1 MMNRNKRMETL
12 NNAGVDTSKYFT
24 VNLPEGIKPG
34 ATISLVIN
42 ENGQPVVV
50 NEKNNDPIAN
60 EIIECG
66 YVRNTRLHRR
76 FVMAQMFQ
84 MLNYVSYNT
93 GESGYNAYLKEL
105 YDYKYTFNMM
115 LEEVR
120 VLGKLEE
127 IDEESFRE
135 RSHFFTREVIANVIT
150 DYMEKLEDYIDQLP
164 TKRCKGIPYKH
175 VKGMDIFVADL
186 DKKIYEPMRDCIFAI
201 KYAQDYSQK
210 YRLLNN
216 FMLKKMIKLPSYT
229 PKSKAW
235 IDAYKGE
242 GAYYTMKNL
251 LMFHNCFVEVENTGL
266 KLYGTKA
273 VRYISSKLDEYNGEG
288 WRMFALM
295 KKVIAINNFD
305 YGARMHE
312 LSVKGY

>member
-1 MMNRNKRMETL
+1 MMNRNKRMEAL
-12 NNAGVDTSKYFT
+12 NNTGVDTSKYFT

-50 NEKNNDPIAN
+50 NEKKNDVIAN
-60 EIIECG
+60 QIIADG
-66 YVRNTRLHRR
+66 YVRNTKLHRR

-84 MLNYVSYNT
+84 MLNYVSYDGT
-93 GESGYNAYLKEL
+93 GSGYNAYLRKM

-115 LEEVR
+115 LEELR
-120 VLGKLEE
+120 VLSKLEE
-127 IDEESFRE
+127 RDKESFEE
-135 RSHFFTREVIANVIT
+135 RSHFFTKDVVVYVLN
-150 DYMEKLEDYIDQLP
+150 DYMEKLEDYIDQLH
-164 TKRCKGIPYKH
+164 TKKCKGIPYKH
-175 VKGMDIFVADL
+175 VKGMDIFVDDL
-186 DKKIYEPMRDCIFAI
+186 DKKIYEPMRKCIFAI
-201 KYAQDYSQK
+201 KYAKNYFQM

-216 FMLKKMIKLPSYT
+216 FMLKMIKLPSDT

-273 VRYISSKLDEYNGEG
+273 VSYINSKLDEYKGEG

-295 KKVIAINNFD
+295 KKVIASNNFD

-312 LSVKGY
+312 LGVKGY

>member
-1 MMNRNKRMETL
+1 MMNRNKRMEAL

-50 NEKNNDPIAN
+50 NEKKNDPIAN

-76 FVMAQMFQ
+76 FVCAMMFQ
-84 MLNYVSYNT
+84 MLNYVSYDGT
-93 GESGYNAYLKEL
+93 GSGYNAYLRKM

-115 LEEVR
+115 LEELR
-120 VLGKLEE
+120 VLSKLEE
-127 IDEESFRE
+127 RDKESFEE
-135 RSHFFTREVIANVIT
+135 RSHFFTKDVVVYVLN
-150 DYMEKLEDYIDQLP
+150 DYMEKLEDYIEQLP
-164 TKRCKGIPYKH
+164 TKKCKGIPYKH
-175 VKGMDIFVADL
+175 VKGMDIFVDDL
-186 DKKIYEPMRDCIFAI
+186 NKKIYEPLRECIFAI
-201 KYAQDYSQK
+201 KYAKNYSQM
-210 YRLLNN
+210 YRLLKN
-216 FMLKKMIKLPSYT
+216 FMYKMVKLPYDT

-235 IDAYKGE
+235 VDAYKGE

-251 LMFHNCFVEVENTGL
+251 LMFHNCFVEVENTGI

-273 VRYISSKLDEYNGEG
+273 VSYINSKLDEYKREG

-312 LSVKGY
+312 LGVKGY

>member
-1 MMNRNKRMETL
+1 MMNRNKRMEAL

-50 NEKNNDPIAN
+50 NEKKNDPIAN

-76 FVMAQMFQ
+76 FVCAMMFQ
-84 MLNYVSYNT
+84 MLNYVSYDGT
-93 GESGYNAYLKEL
+93 GSGYNAYLRKM

-115 LEEVR
+115 LEELR
-120 VLGKLEE
+120 VLSKLEE
-127 IDEESFRE
+127 RDKESFEE
-135 RSHFFTREVIANVIT
+135 RSHFFTKDVVVYVLN

-164 TKRCKGIPYKH
+164 TKKCKGIPYKH
-175 VKGMDIFVADL
+175 VKGMDIFVDDL

-201 KYAQDYSQK
+201 KYARNYSQR

-216 FMLKKMIKLPSYT
+216 FMLKMIKLPSDT

-273 VRYISSKLDEYNGEG
+273 VSYINSKLDKYKGEG

-312 LSVKGY
+312 LGVKGY

>member
-1 MMNRNKRMETL
+1 MMNRNKRMEAL

-50 NEKNNDPIAN
+50 NEKKNDPIAN

-76 FVMAQMFQ
+76 FVCAMMFQ
-84 MLNYVSYNT
+84 MLNYVSYDGT
-93 GESGYNAYLKEL
+93 GSGYNAYLRKM

-115 LEEVR
+115 LEELR
-120 VLGKLEE
+120 VLSKLEE
-127 IDEESFRE
+127 RDKESFEE
-135 RSHFFTREVIANVIT
+135 RSHFFTKDVVVYVLN
-150 DYMEKLEDYIDQLP
+150 DYMEKLEDYIEQLP
-164 TKRCKGIPYKH
+164 TKKCNGIPYKH
-175 VKGMDIFVADL
+175 VKGMDIFVGDL
-186 DKKIYEPMRDCIFAI
+186 NKKIYEPLRVCIFAI
-201 KYAQDYSQK
+201 KYARNYSQR

-216 FMLKKMIKLPSYT
+216 FMLKMIKLPSDT

-273 VRYISSKLDEYNGEG
+273 VSYINSKLDEYKGEG

-312 LSVKGY
+312 LGVKGY

>member
-1 MMNRNKRMETL
+1 MMNRNKRMEAL

-50 NEKNNDPIAN
+50 NEKKNDPIAN

-76 FVMAQMFQ
+76 FVCAMMFQ
-84 MLNYVSYNT
+84 MLNYVSYDGT
-93 GESGYNAYLKEL
+93 GSGYNAYLKKM

-115 LEEVR
+115 LEELR
-120 VLGKLEE
+120 VLSKLEE
-127 IDEESFRE
+127 RDKESFEE
-135 RSHFFTREVIANVIT
+135 RSHFFTKDIVVYVLN
-150 DYMEKLEDYIDQLP
+150 DYMEKLEDYIEQLP

-175 VKGMDIFVADL
+175 VKGMDIFVDDL
-186 DKKIYEPMRDCIFAI
+186 NKKIYEPLRDCIFAI
-201 KYAQDYSQK
+201 KYARNYSQR

-216 FMLKKMIKLPSYT
+216 FMLKMIKLPSDT

-273 VRYISSKLDEYNGEG
+273 VSYINSKLDEYKGEG

-312 LSVKGY
+312 LGVKGY

>member
-1 MMNRNKRMETL
+1 MMNRNKRMEAL

-42 ENGQPVVV
+42 ENGQPVVI
-50 NEKNNDPIAN
+50 NEKKNDPIAN

-76 FVMAQMFQ
+76 FVCAMMFQ
-84 MLNYVSYNT
+84 MLNYVSYDGT
-93 GESGYNAYLKEL
+93 GSGYNAYLRKM

-115 LEEVR
+115 LEELR
-120 VLGKLEE
+120 VLSKLEE
-127 IDEESFRE
+127 RDNESFEE
-135 RSHFFTREVIANVIT
+135 RSHFFTKDVVVYVLN
-150 DYMEKLEDYIDQLP
+150 DYMEKLEDYIEQLP
-164 TKRCKGIPYKH
+164 TKKCNGIPYKH

-186 DKKIYEPMRDCIFAI
+186 NKKIYEPLRDCIFAI
-201 KYAQDYSQK
+201 KYARNYSQR

-216 FMLKKMIKLPSYT
+216 FMLKMIKLPSDT

-273 VRYISSKLDEYNGEG
+273 VSYINSKLDEYKGEG

-312 LSVKGY
+312 LGVKGY

>member
-1 MMNRNKRMETL
+1 MMNRNKRMEAL
-12 NNAGVDTSKYFT
+12 NNAGIDTSKYFT

-34 ATISLVIN
+34 TTISLVIN

-50 NEKNNDPIAN
+50 NEKKNDPIAN

-76 FVMAQMFQ
+76 FVCAMMFQ
-84 MLNYVSYNT
+84 MLNYVSYDGT
-93 GESGYNAYLKEL
+93 GSGYNAYLRKM

-115 LEEVR
+115 LEELR
-120 VLGKLEE
+120 VLSKLEE
-127 IDEESFRE
+127 RDKESFEE
-135 RSHFFTREVIANVIT
+135 RSHFFTKDVVVYVLN
-150 DYMEKLEDYIDQLP
+150 DYMEKLEDYIEQLP
-164 TKRCKGIPYKH
+164 TKKCKGIPYKH
-175 VKGMDIFVADL
+175 VKGMDIFVGDL
-186 DKKIYEPMRDCIFAI
+186 NKKIYEPLRDCIFAI
-201 KYAQDYSQK
+201 KYARNYSQR

-216 FMLKKMIKLPSYT
+216 FMLKMIKLPSDT

-273 VRYISSKLDEYNGEG
+273 VSYINSKLDEYKGEG

-312 LSVKGY
+312 LGVKGY

>member
-50 NEKNNDPIAN
+50 NEKKNDVIAN
-60 EIIECG
+60 QIIADG
-66 YVRNTRLHRR
+66 YVRNSKLHRR

-84 MLNYVSYNT
+84 MLNYVSYDGT
-93 GESGYNAYLKEL
+93 GSGYNAYLRNL

-127 IDEESFRE
+127 RDEESFRE

-164 TKRCKGIPYKH
+164 TKKCKGIPYKH

-186 DKKIYEPMRDCIFAI
+186 NKKIYEPIRDCIFAI
-201 KYAQDYSQK
+201 KYARDYSQR
-210 YRLLNN
+210 YMLLNN
-216 FMLKKMIKLPSYT
+216 FMLKMIKLPSYT
-229 PKSKAW
+229 PKSKTW

-312 LSVKGY
+312 LGVKGY

>member
-1 MMNRNKRMETL
+1 MMNRNKRMEVL

-50 NEKNNDPIAN
+50 NENKNDVIAN
-60 EIIECG
+60 QIIADG
-66 YVRNTRLHRR
+66 YVRNTKLHRR

-84 MLNYVSYNT
+84 MLNYVSYDGT
-93 GESGYNAYLKEL
+93 GSGYNAYLRKM

-120 VLGKLEE
+120 VLSKLEAR
-127 IDEESFRE
+127 DKESFEE
-135 RSHFFTREVIANVIT
+135 RSHFFTKEVIINVMT
-150 DYMEKLEDYIDQLP
+150 DYIDELMDYIDQLL
-164 TKRCKGIPYKH
+164 TKKCNGIPYKH
-175 VKGMDIFVADL
+175 VKGMDIFVDDL
-186 DKKIYEPMRDCIFAI
+186 DKKIYEPLREYFYTFR
-201 KYAQDYSQK
+201 YAKSYSQMYMLLK
-210 YRLLNN
+210 GFMYR
-216 FMLKKMIKLPSYT
+216 MVKLPYDT
-229 PKSKAW
+229 TKSKAW

-251 LMFHNCFVEVENTGL
+251 LMYHNCFVETDNGI

-273 VRYISSKLDEYNGEG
+273 VGFIESKLDEYQGEG

-312 LSVKGY
+312 LGVKGY

>member
-1 MMNRNKRMETL
+1 MMNRNKRMEAL
-12 NNAGVDTSKYFT
+12 NNARVDTSKYFT

-50 NEKNNDPIAN
+50 NEKKNDPIAN

-76 FVMAQMFQ
+76 FVCAMMFQ
-84 MLNYVSYNT
+84 MLNYVSYDGT
-93 GESGYNAYLKEL
+93 GSGYNAYLRKM

-115 LEEVR
+115 LEELR
-120 VLGKLEE
+120 VLSKLEE
-127 IDEESFRE
+127 RDKESFEE
-135 RSHFFTREVIANVIT
+135 RSHFFTKDVVVYVLN
-150 DYMEKLEDYIDQLP
+150 DYMEKLEDYIEQLP
-164 TKRCKGIPYKH
+164 TKKCKGIPYKH
-175 VKGMDIFVADL
+175 VKGMDIFVGDL
-186 DKKIYEPMRDCIFAI
+186 NKKIYEPLRDCIFAI
-201 KYAQDYSQK
+201 KYARNYSQR

-216 FMLKKMIKLPSYT
+216 FMLKMIKLPSDT

-273 VRYISSKLDEYNGEG
+273 VSYINSKLDEYKGEG

-295 KKVIAINNFD
+295 KKVIASNNFD

-312 LSVKGY
+312 LGVKGY

>member
-1 MMNRNKRMETL
+1 MNKNERIEKL
-12 NNAGVDTSKYFT
+12 NMAGINTEKYFT
-24 VNLPEGIKPG
+24 LNVSECIPAG
-34 ATISLVIN
+34 AKIHITIDDNGNCVPKVVK
-42 ENGQPVVV
+42 END
-50 NEKNNDPIAN
+50 NIARQ
-60 EIIECG
+60 IIEDG
-66 YVRNTRLHRR
+66 YVRNTKLYRR
-76 FVMAQMFQ
+76 FVCAMMFQ
-84 MLNYVSYNT
+84 MLNYVSYDGT
-93 GESGYNAYLKEL
+93 GSGYNAYLRKM

-115 LEEVR
+115 LEELR
-120 VLGKLEE
+120 VLSKLEE
-127 IDEESFRE
+127 RDKESFEE
-135 RSHFFTREVIANVIT
+135 RSHFFTKDVVVYVLN
-150 DYMEKLEDYIDQLP
+150 DYMEKLEDYIEQLP
-164 TKRCKGIPYKH
+164 TKKCKGIPYKH

-186 DKKIYEPMRDCIFAI
+186 NKKIYEPLRDCIFAI
-201 KYAQDYSQK
+201 KYAQNYSQR

-216 FMLKKMIKLPSYT
+216 FMLKMIKLPSDT

-273 VRYISSKLDEYNGEG
+273 VSYISSKLDEYKGEG
-288 WRMFALM
+288 WKMFALM

-312 LSVKGY
+312 LGVKGY

>member
-50 NEKNNDPIAN
+50 NEKKNDVIAN
-60 EIIECG
+60 QIIADG
-66 YVRNTRLHRR
+66 YVRNTKLHRR

-84 MLNYVSYNT
+84 MLNYVSYDGT
-93 GESGYNAYLKEL
+93 GSGYNAYLRKM

-115 LEEVR
+115 LEELR
-120 VLGKLEE
+120 VLSKLEE
-127 IDEESFRE
+127 RDKESFEE
-135 RSHFFTREVIANVIT
+135 RSHFFTKDVVVYVLN

-164 TKRCKGIPYKH
+164 TKKCKGIPYKH
-175 VKGMDIFVADL
+175 VKGMDIFVDDL
-186 DKKIYEPMRDCIFAI
+186 NKKIYEPLRDCIFAI
-201 KYAQDYSQK
+201 KYAKNYSQM
-210 YRLLNN
+210 YMLLKN
-216 FMLKKMIKLPSYT
+216 FMHKMIKLPSDT

-251 LMFHNCFVEVENTGL
+251 LMFHNCFVKVEYTWL
-266 KLYGTKA
+266 ELYGTKA
-273 VRYISSKLDEYNGEG
+273 VSYISSKLNEYKGEG

-295 KKVIAINNFD
+295 KKVIASNNFD
-305 YGARMHE
+305 YSARMHK
-312 LSVKGY
+312 LGVKGY

>member
-1 MMNRNKRMETL
+1 MMNRNKRMEAL

-50 NEKNNDPIAN
+50 NEKKNDPIAN

-76 FVMAQMFQ
+76 FVCAMMFQ
-84 MLNYVSYNT
+84 MLNYVSYDGT
-93 GESGYNAYLKEL
+93 GSGYNAYLRKM

-115 LEEVR
+115 LEELR
-120 VLGKLEE
+120 VLSKLEE
-127 IDEESFRE
+127 RDKESFEE
-135 RSHFFTREVIANVIT
+135 RSHFFTKDVVVYVLN
-150 DYMEKLEDYIDQLP
+150 DYMEKLEDYIEQLP
-164 TKRCKGIPYKH
+164 TKKCKGIPYKH
-175 VKGMDIFVADL
+175 MKGMDIFVADL
-186 DKKIYEPMRDCIFAI
+186 NKKIYEPLRDCIFAI
-201 KYAQDYSQK
+201 KYARNYSQR

-216 FMLKKMIKLPSYT
+216 FMLKMIKLPSDT

-273 VRYISSKLDEYNGEG
+273 VSYINSKLDEYKGEG

-312 LSVKGY
+312 LGVKGY

>member
-1 MMNRNKRMETL
+1 MMNRNKRMEAL

-50 NEKNNDPIAN
+50 NEKKNDPIAN

-76 FVMAQMFQ
+76 FVCAMMFQ
-84 MLNYVSYNT
+84 MLNYVSYDGT
-93 GESGYNAYLKEL
+93 GSGYNAYLRKM

-115 LEEVR
+115 LEELR
-120 VLGKLEE
+120 VLSKLEE
-127 IDEESFRE
+127 RDKESFEE
-135 RSHFFTREVIANVIT
+135 RSHFFTKDVVVYVLN

-164 TKRCKGIPYKH
+164 TKKCKGIPYKH

-186 DKKIYEPMRDCIFAI
+186 NKKIYEPLRDCIFAI
-201 KYAQDYSQK
+201 KYARNYSQR

-216 FMLKKMIKLPSYT
+216 FMLKMIKLPSDT

-273 VRYISSKLDEYNGEG
+273 VSYINSKLDEYKGEG

-312 LSVKGY
+312 LGVKGY

>member
-1 MMNRNKRMETL
+1 MMNRNKRMEAL

-50 NEKNNDPIAN
+50 NEKKNDPIAN

-76 FVMAQMFQ
+76 FVCAMMFQ
-84 MLNYVSYNT
+84 MLNYVSYDGT
-93 GESGYNAYLKEL
+93 GSGYNAYLRKM

-115 LEEVR
+115 LEELR
-120 VLGKLEE
+120 VLSKLEE
-127 IDEESFRE
+127 RDKESFEE
-135 RSHFFTREVIANVIT
+135 RSHFFTKDVVVYVLN
-150 DYMEKLEDYIDQLP
+150 DYMEKLEDYIEQLP
-164 TKRCKGIPYKH
+164 TKKCKGIPYKH
-175 VKGMDIFVADL
+175 VKGMDIFVGDL
-186 DKKIYEPMRDCIFAI
+186 NKKIYEPLRDCIFAI
-201 KYAQDYSQK
+201 KYARNYSQR

-216 FMLKKMIKLPSYT
+216 FMLKMIKLPSDT
-229 PKSKAW
+229 PKNKAW

-273 VRYISSKLDEYNGEG
+273 VSYINSKLDEYKGEG

-312 LSVKGY
+312 LGVKGY

>member
-1 MMNRNKRMETL
+1 MMNRNKRMEAL

-50 NEKNNDPIAN
+50 NEKKNDPIAN

-76 FVMAQMFQ
+76 FVCAMMFQ
-84 MLNYVSYNT
+84 MLNYVSYDGT
-93 GESGYNAYLKEL
+93 GSGYNAYLRKM

-115 LEEVR
+115 LEELR
-120 VLGKLEE
+120 VLSKLEE
-127 IDEESFRE
+127 RDKESFKE
-135 RSHFFTREVIANVIT
+135 RSHFFTKDVVVYVLN
-150 DYMEKLEDYIDQLP
+150 DYMEKLEDYIEQLP
-164 TKRCKGIPYKH
+164 TKKCKGIPYKH

-186 DKKIYEPMRDCIFAI
+186 NKKIYEPLRDCIFAI
-201 KYAQDYSQK
+201 KYARNYSQR

-216 FMLKKMIKLPSYT
+216 FMLKMIKLPSDT

-273 VRYISSKLDEYNGEG
+273 VSYINSKLDEYKGEG

-312 LSVKGY
+312 LGVKGY

>member
-1 MMNRNKRMETL
+1 MMNRNKRMEAL

-50 NEKNNDPIAN
+50 NEKKNDVIAN
-60 EIIECG
+60 QIITDG
-66 YVRNTRLHRR
+66 YVRNSKLHRR

-84 MLNYVSYNT
+84 MLNYVSYDGT
-93 GESGYNAYLKEL
+93 GSGYNAYLRKL
-105 YDYKYTFNMM
+105 YNYKYTFNMM
-115 LEEVR
+115 LEELR
-120 VLGKLEE
+120 VLSKLEE
-127 IDEESFRE
+127 RDNESFEE
-135 RSHFFTREVIANVIT
+135 RSHFFTKDVVIYVLN

-164 TKRCKGIPYKH
+164 TKKCKGIPYKY
-175 VKGMDIFVADL
+175 VKGMDIFVDDL
-186 DKKIYEPMRDCIFAI
+186 NKKIYEPLRECIFAI
-201 KYAQDYSQK
+201 KYAKNYSQM
-210 YRLLNN
+210 YRLLKN
-216 FMLKKMIKLPSYT
+216 FMYKMVKLPYDT

-235 IDAYKGE
+235 VDAYKGE

-251 LMFHNCFVEVENTGL
+251 LMYHNCFVETENGI

-273 VRYISSKLDEYNGEG
+273 VGFIEYKLDEYQGEG

-312 LSVKGY
+312 LGVKGY

>member
-1 MMNRNKRMETL
+1 MMNRNKRMEAL

-50 NEKNNDPIAN
+50 NEKKNDPIAN

-76 FVMAQMFQ
+76 FVCAMMFQ
-84 MLNYVSYNT
+84 MLNYVSYDGT
-93 GESGYNAYLKEL
+93 GSGYNAYLRKM

-127 IDEESFRE
+127 RDEESFRE

-150 DYMEKLEDYIDQLP
+150 DYMEKLEDYIEQLP
-164 TKRCKGIPYKH
+164 TKKCKGIPYKH
-175 VKGMDIFVADL
+175 VKGMDIFVDDL
-186 DKKIYEPMRDCIFAI
+186 NKKIYDPLRTRIIRMELS
-201 KYAQDYSQK
+201 DYSHMYITLQ
-210 YRLLNN
+210 N
-216 FMLKKMIKLPSYT
+216 FMHEMIKLPADT

-273 VRYISSKLDEYNGEG
+273 VSYINSKLDEYKGEG
-288 WRMFALM
+288 WKMFALM
-295 KKVIAINNFD
+295 KKVITINNFD

-312 LSVKGY
+312 LGVKGY

>member
-34 ATISLVIN
+34 VTISLVIN

>member
-1 MMNRNKRMETL
+1 MMNRNKRMEIL

-34 ATISLVIN
+34 ATISLVFN

-50 NEKNNDPIAN
+50 NEKKNDVIAN
-60 EIIECG
+60 QIIADG
-66 YVRNTRLHRR
+66 YVRNTKLHRR

-84 MLNYVSYNT
+84 MLNYISYD
-93 GESGYNAYLKEL
+93 GKESGYNAYLRNL

-120 VLGKLEE
+120 VLCKLEE
-127 IDEESFRE
+127 RDEESFRE
-135 RSHFFTREVIANVIT
+135 RSHFFTGEVIANVII
-150 DYMEKLEDYIDQLP
+150 DYMEKLKDYIDQLP

-175 VKGMDIFVADL
+175 VNGMDIFVDDL
-186 DKKIYEPMRDCIFAI
+186 NKKIYEPLRDCIFAI
-201 KYAQDYSQK
+201 KYAQNYFYR

-216 FMLKKMIKLPSYT
+216 FMFKMIKLPSDT

-251 LMFHNCFVEVENTGL
+251 LMFHNCFVEVEYTGL
-266 KLYGTKA
+266 ELYGAKA
-273 VRYISSKLDEYNGEG
+273 VSYISSKLDEYKGEG

-295 KKVIAINNFD
+295 KEVIASNNFN
-305 YGARMHE
+305 YSARMHE
-312 LSVKGY
+312 LGVKGY

>member
-1 MMNRNKRMETL
+1 MMNRNKRMEAL

-50 NEKNNDPIAN
+50 NEKKNDPIAN

-76 FVMAQMFQ
+76 FVCAMMFQ
-84 MLNYVSYNT
+84 MLNYVSYDGT
-93 GESGYNAYLKEL
+93 GSGYNAYLRKM

-115 LEEVR
+115 LEELR
-120 VLGKLEE
+120 VLSKLEE
-127 IDEESFRE
+127 RDKESFEE
-135 RSHFFTREVIANVIT
+135 RSHFFTKDVVVYVLN

-164 TKRCKGIPYKH
+164 TKKCKGIPYKH
-175 VKGMDIFVADL
+175 VKGMDIFVDDL
-186 DKKIYEPMRDCIFAI
+186 DKKIYEPMRKCIFAI
-201 KYAQDYSQK
+201 KYAKNYFQM

-216 FMLKKMIKLPSYT
+216 FMLKMIKLPSDT

-273 VRYISSKLDEYNGEG
+273 VSYINSKLDEYKGEG
-288 WRMFALM
+288 WKMFALM

-312 LSVKGY
+312 LGVKGY

>member
-50 NEKNNDPIAN
+50 NEKKNDVIAN
-60 EIIECG
+60 QIIADG
-66 YVRNTRLHRR
+66 YVRNTKLHRR

-84 MLNYVSYNT
+84 MLNYVSYDGT
-93 GESGYNAYLKEL
+93 GSGYNAYLRKM
-105 YDYKYTFNMM
+105 YDYKYTFNMI
-115 LEEVR
+115 LEELR
-120 VLGKLEE
+120 VLSKLEE
-127 IDEESFRE
+127 RDKESFEE
-135 RSHFFTREVIANVIT
+135 RSHFFTKDVVIYVLN
-150 DYMEKLEDYIDQLP
+150 DYMEKLEDYVEQLP
-164 TKRCKGIPYKH
+164 TKKCKGIPYKH
-175 VKGMDIFVADL
+175 VKGIDIFVDDL
-186 DKKIYEPMRDCIFAI
+186 NKKIYEPLRECIFAI
-201 KYAQDYSQK
+201 KYAKNYFQM
-210 YRLLNN
+210 YRLLKN
-216 FMLKKMIKLPSYT
+216 FMLKMVKLPYDT

-251 LMFHNCFVEVENTGL
+251 LMYHNCFVEVENTGL

-273 VRYISSKLDEYNGEG
+273 VSYISSKLDEYKGEG

-295 KKVIAINNFD
+295 KKVIAINNFN

-312 LSVKGY
+312 LGVKGY

>member
-50 NEKNNDPIAN
+50 NEKKNDPIAN

-84 MLNYVSYNT
+84 MLNYVSYD
-93 GESGYNAYLKEL
+93 GKESDYNAYLRKM

-115 LEEVR
+115 LEELR
-120 VLGKLEE
+120 VLSKLEE
-127 IDEESFRE
+127 RDKESFEE
-135 RSHFFTREVIANVIT
+135 RSHFFTKDVVVYVLN
-150 DYMEKLEDYIDQLP
+150 DYMEKLEDYIEQLP
-164 TKRCKGIPYKH
+164 TKKCKGIPYKH
-175 VKGMDIFVADL
+175 VKGMDIFVADFN
-186 DKKIYEPMRDCIFAI
+186 KKIYEPLREYIFAI
-201 KYAQDYSQK
+201 KYAKNYSQM
-210 YRLLNN
+210 YMLLNN
-216 FMLKKMIKLPSYT
+216 FMFKMIKLPSDT

-251 LMFHNCFVEVENTGL
+251 LMFHNCFVEVENTGI

-273 VRYISSKLDEYNGEG
+273 VSYINSKLDEYKREG

-312 LSVKGY
+312 LGVKGY

>member
-1 MMNRNKRMETL
+1 MMNRNKRMEAL

-24 VNLPEGIKPG
+24 VNLPEEIKPG

-50 NEKNNDPIAN
+50 NEKKNDPIAN

-76 FVMAQMFQ
+76 FVCAMMFQ
-84 MLNYVSYNT
+84 MLNYVSYDGT
-93 GESGYNAYLKEL
+93 GSGYNAYLRKM

-115 LEEVR
+115 LEELR
-120 VLGKLEE
+120 VLSKLEE
-127 IDEESFRE
+127 RDKESFEE
-135 RSHFFTREVIANVIT
+135 RSHFFTKDVVVYVLN
-150 DYMEKLEDYIDQLP
+150 DYMEKLEDYIEQLP
-164 TKRCKGIPYKH
+164 TKKCKGIPYKH
-175 VKGMDIFVADL
+175 MKGMDIFVADL
-186 DKKIYEPMRDCIFAI
+186 NKKIYEPLRDCIFAI
-201 KYAQDYSQK
+201 KYARNYSQR

-216 FMLKKMIKLPSYT
+216 FMLKMIKLPSDT

-273 VRYISSKLDEYNGEG
+273 VSYINSKLDEYKGEG

-312 LSVKGY
+312 LGVKGY

>member
-1 MMNRNKRMETL
+1 MMNRNKRMEAL

-24 VNLPEGIKPG
+24 VNLPEEIKPG

-50 NEKNNDPIAN
+50 NEKKNDPIAN

-76 FVMAQMFQ
+76 FVCAMMFQ
-84 MLNYVSYNT
+84 MLNYVSYDGT
-93 GESGYNAYLKEL
+93 GSGYNAYLRKM

-115 LEEVR
+115 LEELR
-120 VLGKLEE
+120 VLSKLEE
-127 IDEESFRE
+127 RDKESFEE
-135 RSHFFTREVIANVIT
+135 RSHFFTKDVVVYVLN

-164 TKRCKGIPYKH
+164 TKKCKGIPYKH

-186 DKKIYEPMRDCIFAI
+186 NKKIYKPLRDCIFAI
-201 KYAQDYSQK
+201 KYARNYSQR

-216 FMLKKMIKLPSYT
+216 FMLKMIKLPSDT

-273 VRYISSKLDEYNGEG
+273 VSYINSKLDEYKGEG

-312 LSVKGY
+312 LGVKGY

>member
-1 MMNRNKRMETL
+1 MMNRNKRMEAL

-50 NEKNNDPIAN
+50 NEKKNDPIAN

-76 FVMAQMFQ
+76 FVCAMMFQ
-84 MLNYVSYNT
+84 MLNYVSYDGT
-93 GESGYNAYLKEL
+93 GSGYNAYLRKM

-115 LEEVR
+115 LEELR
-120 VLGKLEE
+120 VLSKLEE
-127 IDEESFRE
+127 RDKESFEE
-135 RSHFFTREVIANVIT
+135 RSHFFTKDVVVYVLN
-150 DYMEKLEDYIDQLP
+150 DYMEKLEDYIEQLP
-164 TKRCKGIPYKH
+164 TKKCKGIPYKH

-186 DKKIYEPMRDCIFAI
+186 NKKIYEPLRDCIFAI
-201 KYAQDYSQK
+201 KYARNYSQR

-216 FMLKKMIKLPSYT
+216 FMLKMIKLPSDT
-229 PKSKAW
+229 PKSEAW

-273 VRYISSKLDEYNGEG
+273 VSYINSKLDEYKGEG

-312 LSVKGY
+312 LGVKGY

>member
-1 MMNRNKRMETL
+1 MMNRNKRMEAL

-50 NEKNNDPIAN
+50 NEKKNDPIAN

-76 FVMAQMFQ
+76 FVCAMMFQ
-84 MLNYVSYNT
+84 MLNYVSYDGT
-93 GESGYNAYLKEL
+93 GSGYNAYLRKM

-115 LEEVR
+115 LEELR
-120 VLGKLEE
+120 VLSKLEE
-127 IDEESFRE
+127 RDKESFEE
-135 RSHFFTREVIANVIT
+135 RSHFFTKDVVVYVLN
-150 DYMEKLEDYIDQLP
+150 DYMEKLEDYIEQLP
-164 TKRCKGIPYKH
+164 TKKCKGIPYKH

-186 DKKIYEPMRDCIFAI
+186 NKKIYEPLRDCIFAI
-201 KYAQDYSQK
+201 KYARNYSQR

-216 FMLKKMIKLPSYT
+216 FMLKMIKLPSDT

-273 VRYISSKLDEYNGEG
+273 VSYINSKLDEYKGEG

-312 LSVKGY
+312 LGVKGY

>member
-1 MMNRNKRMETL
+1 MMNRNKRMEAL

-50 NEKNNDPIAN
+50 NEKKNDVIAN
-60 EIIECG
+60 QIIADG
-66 YVRNTRLHRR
+66 YVRNTKLHRR

-84 MLNYVSYNT
+84 MLNYVSYDGT
-93 GESGYNAYLKEL
+93 GSGYNAYLRKM

-115 LEEVR
+115 LEELR
-120 VLGKLEE
+120 VLSKLEE
-127 IDEESFRE
+127 RDKESFEE
-135 RSHFFTREVIANVIT
+135 RSHFFTKDVVVYVLN
-150 DYMEKLEDYIDQLP
+150 DYMEKLEDYIEQLP
-164 TKRCKGIPYKH
+164 TKKCKGIPYKH
-175 VKGMDIFVADL
+175 VKGMDIFVDDL
-186 DKKIYEPMRDCIFAI
+186 NKKIYEPLRECIFAI
-201 KYAQDYSQK
+201 KYAKNYSQM
-210 YRLLNN
+210 YRLLKN
-216 FMLKKMIKLPSYT
+216 FMLKMVKLPYDT

-251 LMFHNCFVEVENTGL
+251 LMFHNCFVEVESTGL
-266 KLYGTKA
+266 ALYGTKA
-273 VRYISSKLDEYNGEG
+273 VSYINSKLDEYKGEG

-295 KKVIAINNFD
+295 KKVIASNNFD

-312 LSVKGY
+312 LGVKGY

>member
-1 MMNRNKRMETL
+1 MMNRNKRMEAL

-42 ENGQPVVV
+42 ENGQPVVI
-50 NEKNNDPIAN
+50 NEKKNDVIAN
-60 EIIECG
+60 QIIADG
-66 YVRNTRLHRR
+66 YVRNSKLHRR

-84 MLNYVSYNT
+84 MLNYVSYDGT
-93 GESGYNAYLKEL
+93 GSGYNAYLRKL

-127 IDEESFRE
+127 RDEESFRE
-135 RSHFFTREVIANVIT
+135 RSHFFTSEVIANVIT

-186 DKKIYEPMRDCIFAI
+186 NKKIYEPLRDCIFAI
-201 KYAQDYSQK
+201 KYARNYSQR

-216 FMLKKMIKLPSYT
+216 FMFKMIKLPSDT

-273 VRYISSKLDEYNGEG
+273 VSYISSKLDEYKGEG

-312 LSVKGY
+312 LGVKGY

>member
-1 MMNRNKRMETL
+1 MMNRNKRMEAL

-50 NEKNNDPIAN
+50 NEKKNDPIAN

-76 FVMAQMFQ
+76 FVCAMMFQ
-84 MLNYVSYNT
+84 MLNYVSYDGT
-93 GESGYNAYLKEL
+93 GSGYNAYLRKM

-115 LEEVR
+115 LEELR
-120 VLGKLEE
+120 VLSKLEE
-127 IDEESFRE
+127 RDKESFEE
-135 RSHFFTREVIANVIT
+135 RSHFFTKDVVVYVLN
-150 DYMEKLEDYIDQLP
+150 DYMEKLEDYIEQLP
-164 TKRCKGIPYKH
+164 TKKCKGIPYKH

-186 DKKIYEPMRDCIFAI
+186 NKKIYEPLRDCIFAI
-201 KYAQDYSQK
+201 KYARNYSQR

-216 FMLKKMIKLPSYT
+216 FMLKMIKLPSDT

-235 IDAYKGE
+235 INAYKGE

-273 VRYISSKLDEYNGEG
+273 VSYINSKLDEYKGEG

-312 LSVKGY
+312 LGVKGY

>member
-1 MMNRNKRMETL
+1 MMNRNKRMEAL

-50 NEKNNDPIAN
+50 NEKKNDVIAN
-60 EIIECG
+60 QIIADG
-66 YVRNTRLHRR
+66 YVRNTKLHRR
-76 FVMAQMFQ
+76 FVCAMMFQ
-84 MLNYVSYNT
+84 MLNYVSYDGT
-93 GESGYNAYLKEL
+93 GSGYNAYLRKL

-120 VLGKLEE
+120 VLSKLEE
-127 IDEESFRE
+127 RDKESFEE
-135 RSHFFTREVIANVIT
+135 RSHFFTKNVVVYVLN

-164 TKRCKGIPYKH
+164 TKKCKGIPYKH
-175 VKGMDIFVADL
+175 VKGMDIFVDDL
-186 DKKIYEPMRDCIFAI
+186 DKKIYEPMRKCIFAI
-201 KYAQDYSQK
+201 KYAKNYFQM

-216 FMLKKMIKLPSYT
+216 FMLKMIKLPSDT
-229 PKSKAW
+229 HKSKAW

-273 VRYISSKLDEYNGEG
+273 VSYISSKLDEYKGEG
-288 WRMFALM
+288 WKMFALM

-312 LSVKGY
+312 LGVKGY

>member
-1 MMNRNKRMETL
+1 MMNRNKRMEAL

-42 ENGQPVVV
+42 ENGQPVVI
-50 NEKNNDPIAN
+50 NEKKNDPIAN

-76 FVMAQMFQ
+76 FVCAMMFQ
-84 MLNYVSYNT
+84 MLNYVSYDGT
-93 GESGYNAYLKEL
+93 GSGYNAYLRKM

-115 LEEVR
+115 LEELR
-120 VLGKLEE
+120 VLSKLEE
-127 IDEESFRE
+127 RDKESFEE
-135 RSHFFTREVIANVIT
+135 RSHFFTKDVVVYVLN
-150 DYMEKLEDYIDQLP
+150 DYMEKLEDYIEQLP
-164 TKRCKGIPYKH
+164 TKKCKGIPYKH

-186 DKKIYEPMRDCIFAI
+186 NKKIYEPLRDCIFAI
-201 KYAQDYSQK
+201 KYARNYSQR

-216 FMLKKMIKLPSYT
+216 FMLKMIKLPSDT

-251 LMFHNCFVEVENTGL
+251 FMFHNCFVEVENTGL

-273 VRYISSKLDEYNGEG
+273 VSYINSKLDEYKGEG

-312 LSVKGY
+312 LGVKGY